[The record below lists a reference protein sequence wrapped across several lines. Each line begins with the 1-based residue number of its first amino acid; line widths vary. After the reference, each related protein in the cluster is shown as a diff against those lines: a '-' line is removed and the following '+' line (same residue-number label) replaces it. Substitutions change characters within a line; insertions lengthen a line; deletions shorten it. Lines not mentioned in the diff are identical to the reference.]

1 MPSQPA
7 ADLPD
12 LLLRLVRVL
21 DPVTDLALE
30 AARGSTLTQVTALRR
45 LSTGPLSV
53 SDLGRG
59 MGIHRS
65 SASRLVDRLVA
76 ADLATREPSP
86 TSGREV
92 VVSCT
97 TRGRA
102 VARDVAKRRSAA
114 LRSLVRSVPAEEQR
128 LVSQSLDLLLQ
139 RLERH

>member
-1 MPSQPA
+1 MPDDP
-7 ADLPD
+7 DLPD

-45 LSTGPLSV
+45 LSAGPLSV
-53 SDLGRG
+53 SELGRS

-65 SASRLVDRLVA
+65 SASRLVDRLIA
-76 ADLATREPSP
+76 AELATREPSP

-97 TRGRA
+97 ARGRA
-102 VARDVAKRRSAA
+102 VARDVAKRRSGA
-114 LRSLVRSVPAEEQR
+114 LRTLVRHLPAQEQATVAR
-128 LVSQSLDLLLQ
+128 ALALLLQ
-139 RLERH
+139 RLERT